1 MEKNENI
8 QMKRILDIL
17 KGHGIILA
25 IVLTIV
31 FMIMGYIYSYYYVT
45 PKYKSTATLLLIPN
59 NSQETQ
65 GLTST
70 DLTLNSELILTYSN
84 IAKQSKVLK
93 QVIQN
98 LGLEMTE
105 KDLLS
110 KLQVNTTTDT
120 YIIEIAISDTNPQR
134 AMNITKELSNV
145 FLQEIKELYN
155 LENIGVV
162 DEAGL
167 PNAPYNVNHVKDI
180 MMFAII
186 GLFVSGI
193 VVVAIYL
200 LDDTIKTEEEVKQY
214 IGLKTLGK
222 IPMTQDKKEII
233 RKGNAKSYITE
244 CINTMRTNI
253 LYMNSA
259 KMAKTILITSCNA
272 QEGKSFIS
280 ANIATSFA
288 ETNKKVLII
297 DADMRKGRSDKIF
310 KVPNEDGLSNY
321 LYFMT
326 ENSRENLMLAKIYI
340 KETQVENLHILTKG
354 SIPPNP
360 SELLNSENMK
370 SLIELL
376 KKVYDVI
383 IIDSPPCQLVTD
395 SVILSTIVDSVI
407 LVVNSSKTKIKEIL
421 ETKKSIKMVGGNLIG
436 IDRKSVV

>member
-31 FMIMGYIYSYYYVT
+31 FMIIGYIYSYYYVT

-134 AMNITKELSNV
+134 AMDITKELSNV

-167 PNAPYNVNHVKDI
+167 PNAPYNVSHVKDI
-180 MMFAII
+180 MLFAII

-193 VVVAIYL
+193 VVVAI
-200 LDDTIKTEEEVKQY
+200 
-214 IGLKTLGK
+214 
-222 IPMTQDKKEII
+222 
-233 RKGNAKSYITE
+233 R
-244 CINTMRTNI
+244 
-253 LYMNSA
+253 
-259 KMAKTILITSCNA
+259 
-272 QEGKSFIS
+272 
-280 ANIATSFA
+280 
-288 ETNKKVLII
+288 
-297 DADMRKGRSDKIF
+297 
-310 KVPNEDGLSNY
+310 
-321 LYFMT
+321 
-326 ENSRENLMLAKIYI
+326 
-340 KETQVENLHILTKG
+340 
-354 SIPPNP
+354 
-360 SELLNSENMK
+360 
-370 SLIELL
+370 
-376 KKVYDVI
+376 
-383 IIDSPPCQLVTD
+383 
-395 SVILSTIVDSVI
+395 
-407 LVVNSSKTKIKEIL
+407 
-421 ETKKSIKMVGGNLIG
+421 
-436 IDRKSVV
+436 